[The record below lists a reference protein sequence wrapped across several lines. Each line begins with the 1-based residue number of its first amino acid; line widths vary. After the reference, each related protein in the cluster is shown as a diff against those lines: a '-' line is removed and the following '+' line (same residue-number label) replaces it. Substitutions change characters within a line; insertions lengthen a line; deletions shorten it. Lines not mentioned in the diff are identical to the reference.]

1 MTRAIL
7 WLTGVAVAG
16 FVGVASSAIVHQA
29 KRPATSY
36 MLGVGPLGT
45 AQGNLAFA
53 SYAARVQSNPRAQV
67 TARERELAA
76 AAYRSEPLSSSAL
89 GLLILSRDGN
99 DPARRSLLDI
109 GGKLTR
115 RSSLITAASIDA
127 AARSGDE
134 GAFFRWLS
142 RAILTNESMR
152 ATYIRA
158 MAQATARPGA
168 VATLAP
174 VLGPK
179 PSWSDRYWG
188 YVAAMPESLENAV
201 KLRLL
206 LAGAP
211 WRQTEV
217 TATDRNLALALT
229 KRRQFDT
236 VQQLASGLQRVSSR
250 RTAQHNLLTNGNFD
264 QPSQMPPIDWEL
276 ASEGNLGA
284 SINVRAKK
292 LIISP
297 IAGAHGYAARQ
308 LVRLEPGRYD
318 LSWTL
323 ASNSRIGPDEL
334 VAHLS
339 CAERQ
344 EKGGMPPVELAVG
357 SHSKVVEV
365 PQTPCRWYQLS
376 IDADLPDMGSGFD
389 AELRTI
395 RLTPASA
402 NRLSG

>member
-1 MTRAIL
+1 M
-7 WLTGVAVAG
+7 WLAGAAVAG
-16 FVGVASSAIVHQA
+16 FVGVSSSAIVNQV

-36 MLGVGPLGT
+36 MLGVAPLGT

-53 SYAARVQSNPRAQV
+53 SYVGRIQANPRAKV
-67 TARERELAA
+67 TGQERELAA
-76 AAYRSEPLSSSAL
+76 AAYRGEPLSSSAL
-89 GLLILSRDGN
+89 GLLIVSMDSN
-99 DPARRSLLDI
+99 DPGRRALLDI

-115 RSSLITAASIDA
+115 RSSLITSASIDA
-127 AARSGDE
+127 AARGGDE

-168 VATLAP
+168 VETLAP

-179 PSWSDRYWG
+179 PNWSDRYWG
-188 YVAAMPESLENAV
+188 FVAAMPESLENAV
-201 KLRLL
+201 ELRLL
-206 LAGAP
+206 LAKAP
-211 WRQTEV
+211 WRQSEI

-236 VQQLASGLQRVSSR
+236 LQQLASGLQQSPLGKATR
-250 RTAQHNLLTNGNFD
+250 RDRLTNGNFD
-264 QPSQMPPIDWEL
+264 RPSLLPPIDWEL
-276 ASEGNLGA
+276 ASTGNLGA
-284 SINVRAKK
+284 SINPQAKK

-308 LVRLEPGRYD
+308 LVRLEPGSYN

-323 ASNSRIGPDEL
+323 ASSSQIGKDQL
-334 VAHLS
+334 VVRLS
-339 CAERQ
+339 CAERPEQ
-344 EKGGMPPVELAVG
+344 DGISLIELAVG
-357 SHSKVVEV
+357 SHRRAVEI
-365 PQTPCRWYQLS
+365 PQTACRWYQLS

-395 RLTPASA
+395 GLTPASA
-402 NRLSG
+402 SHVSG